1 MVHLVNPS
9 FLRYSLKHGVWAQ
22 PTERRDNK
30 VTITEL
36 INERLEETGQPIAAA
51 ARELDTTRPTLYS
64 WMRGAVPEP
73 DDHRVKTIAAW
84 TGESEET
91 ILEMI
96 LIARGIDPSL
106 LKRLA
111 KNRLNAEGKVQQP
124 TVVGRKAHSHLQLAS

>member
-1 MVHLVNPS
+1 M
-9 FLRYSLKHGVWAQ
+9 
-22 PTERRDNK
+22 
-30 VTITEL
+30 TITEL

-111 KNRLNAEGKVQQP
+111 KNRLNAEGKAQQP
-124 TVVGRKAHSHLQLAS
+124 TVVGREAHSHLQLAS